1 MSLRG
6 SETTEAMP
14 RSTQFLKAPLVGILL
29 LAVSLG
35 WPQVSMAAPVP
46 VRFSE
51 GTTRAFLL
59 VHTVEGI
66 FLGRGDLIQVVRGG
80 EVVSRMVFRLEDGS
94 VYDETVVF
102 TQQRFFA
109 LERYTLAQRGP
120 AFKEEMEVSLERGG
134 KYRVKTKTRGAGQ
147 EKAFEGSL
155 DLPPDVY
162 NGLVLTVVKNLP
174 KGAGETIHL
183 VAFTPT
189 PRLIQLELTPA
200 GERKVLVDGIAKTAV
215 HYVFHPR
222 LGVWLELFARLLGR
236 LPPDYNAWIIP
247 DEVPAFVR
255 FEGQLSPTGPVWR
268 VEQTIPR
275 WPDEPEGSAEM
286 KSTAK

>member
-1 MSLRG
+1 MILQG
-6 SETTEAMP
+6 IFGMAIP
-14 RSTQFLKAPLVGILL
+14 RSTLFLKALTVGILL
-29 LAVSLG
+29 LASLLG
-35 WPQVSMAAPVP
+35 WRQLAMAAPVP
-46 VRFSE
+46 VRFFE
-51 GTTRAFLL
+51 GTTRAFLIL
-59 VHTVEGI
+59 HTIEGV

-80 EVVSRMVFRLEDGS
+80 EVDSRMVFRFEDGS
-94 VYDETVVF
+94 VFDEMVVF
-102 TQQRFFA
+102 TQQHFFT
-109 LERYTLAQRGP
+109 LEKYTLAQRGP
-120 AFKEEMEVSLERGG
+120 AFKEDVEVSLERSG
-134 KYRVKTKTRGAGQ
+134 KYRVKTKTRGGGE
-147 EKAFEGSL
+147 EKALEGSL

-162 NGLVLTVVKNLP
+162 NGLVLTVAKNLP

-200 GERKVLVDGIAKTAV
+200 GEQKVLVGGIAKTAV
-215 HYVFHPR
+215 HYVLHPQ

-268 VEQTIPR
+268 VELTLPR
-275 WPDEPEGSAEM
+275 WPDKPDGSGE
-286 KSTAK
+286 KGSTAK